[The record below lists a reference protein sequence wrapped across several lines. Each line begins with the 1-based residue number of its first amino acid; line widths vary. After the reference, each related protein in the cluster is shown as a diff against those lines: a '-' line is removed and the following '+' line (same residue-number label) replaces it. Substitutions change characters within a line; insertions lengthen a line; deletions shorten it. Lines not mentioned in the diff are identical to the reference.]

1 MGKRWSPSAGH
12 VAQINLTVNVCTPAA
27 NTWDRGWGDDH
38 AWLVTSC
45 LLIPGRRPSRV
56 YDCVFIRCEVDDV
69 ETCVIDSVFLCS
81 TFGSILSMGRN
92 RYM

>member
-1 MGKRWSPSAGH
+1 MKEFHYLHLYNQFFSLLVVGQVDGEKMVAISRAH

-56 YDCVFIRCEVDDV
+56 YDCVFIYPMR
-69 ETCVIDSVFLCS
+69 
-81 TFGSILSMGRN
+81 GR
-92 RYM
+92 